1 MDMDS
6 PQLIQTLI
14 ESFSALASEV
24 QDLVDRKTILEH
36 KLRFAHEQY
45 QLLADKYAPAAPH
58 IAETL
63 AKLQLPASPSLTSTN
78 HVPLPRRHQSDS
90 SQAELALFIRE
101 GKKVAQQLAMLTD
114 ASKASGESSRETI
127 STNMTSQSTVLERD
141 FTVEGKKGHLGCP
154 FSPMNKAASSP
165 DEYVVDGT
173 NENQDPAPEQ
183 QYGDPMCAAML
194 GESMPTPAPNASKCP
209 IRYLDKHSPEE
220 IAHYVETHKHELPR
234 SHEVCL
240 RRNQKNEEQIKK
252 LDAKYGNIVSMIEDL
267 SHLHAPML
275 PSAQHNEER
284 EAGAE
289 ADGTSNRRVCD
300 WAQDVSA
307 SVVDGV
313 ADEADKD
320 GEDFDVPTAEEYL
333 ERTGH
338 FDRPLKEV
346 RVGESPSRP
355 WGISV
360 PFPPDEPVERPASPP
375 APVRMP
381 SPVPEPEPQR
391 TPKAAAAKPSK
402 CPFDHTK
409 MRLDGP
415 GLSEFPKMEETGGPP
430 QPIPHRTAASQPLP
444 TTLKHTQPLPPDS
457 PPPSHQPAFINM
469 VGASKEGAAVG
480 NTPQMVFNGPVFIGY
495 PIEDAIRFMQQFQGQ
510 SR

>member
-1 MDMDS
+1 
-6 PQLIQTLI
+6 
-14 ESFSALASEV
+14 
-24 QDLVDRKTILEH
+24 
-36 KLRFAHEQY
+36 
-45 QLLADKYAPAAPH
+45 
-58 IAETL
+58 
-63 AKLQLPASPSLTSTN
+63 
-78 HVPLPRRHQSDS
+78 
-90 SQAELALFIRE
+90 
-101 GKKVAQQLAMLTD
+101 
-114 ASKASGESSRETI
+114 
-127 STNMTSQSTVLERD
+127 MTSQSTVLEKD
-141 FTVEGKKGHLGCP
+141 FTVEGRKGHLGCP
-154 FSPMNKAASSP
+154 FSPPMNKETPSP
-165 DEYVVDGT
+165 DEVVVDGT
-173 NENQDPAPEQ
+173 SENQDPAPTQESA
-183 QYGDPMCAAML
+183 DPMCAAML
-194 GESMPTPAPNASKCP
+194 AETKSNSAHNASASKCP
-209 IRYLDKHSPEE
+209 IRYMDKHSPEE
-220 IAHYVETHKHELPR
+220 IARYVETHKHELPR

-240 RRNQKNEEQIKK
+240 RRNQKNEEHIRK

-275 PSAQHNEER
+275 PSSADPNQEGEVN
-284 EAGAE
+284 AE

-307 SVVDGV
+307 SVANGLADGL

-320 GEDFDVPTAEEYL
+320 GEEYDVPTAEEYL
-333 ERTGH
+333 ERTSR
-338 FDRPLKEV
+338 FDRALKEV

-360 PFPPDEPVERPASPP
+360 PFPPDEPVERPTSPPP

-381 SPVPEPEPQR
+381 PPEPEPQR
-391 TPKAAAAKPSK
+391 TPTAPAARPSK

-415 GLSEFPKMEETGGPP
+415 GLAEFPKMEETGGPP
-430 QPIPHRTAASQPLP
+430 PQTIANRPAATQPPPAHLNHA
-444 TTLKHTQPLPPDS
+444 QPLPPDS

-469 VGASKEGAAVG
+469 VGASKEGAAGG